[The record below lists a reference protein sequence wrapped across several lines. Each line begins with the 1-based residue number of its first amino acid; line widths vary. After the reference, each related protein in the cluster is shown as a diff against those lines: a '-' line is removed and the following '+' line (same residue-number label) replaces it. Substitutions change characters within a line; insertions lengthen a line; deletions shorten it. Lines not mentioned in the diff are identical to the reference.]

1 LWCLSAQSDSGHSE
15 KEGMDTNMT
24 DTCAKCGRN
33 ADGAHFKFY
42 FGKHVDTT
50 ESKYGNVTTRT
61 HHYQITGSEQVFL
74 CSTCQI
80 ADRRRRAWIF
90 ACVWIVIAA
99 VWVGIA
105 CLVAIPNPWRDA
117 VGQSVSDPH
126 GIGIFIFIPAV
137 IYLLGIPIVVFVGP
151 TQLVRELSQWN
162 KPYADPQSGVAAS
175 KENEQAGSHLAIR
188 LRKRALRQQGNDR
201 FFTPSEYS
209 SLR

>member
-1 LWCLSAQSDSGHSE
+1 
-15 KEGMDTNMT
+15 
-24 DTCAKCGRN
+24 
-33 ADGAHFKFY
+33 
-42 FGKHVDTT
+42 
-50 ESKYGNVTTRT
+50 
-61 HHYQITGSEQVFL
+61 
-74 CSTCQI
+74 
-80 ADRRRRAWIF
+80 
-90 ACVWIVIAA
+90 

-137 IYLLGIPIVVFVGP
+137 IYLLGIPFVVFVGP